1 MKKKWPYRRRSIRDD
16 IRLVISEWLIR
27 FACSLRERK
36 SGSLEWLQMLGKE
49 QQPKDYD
56 TTRKPDDLE
65 FGLFEI
71 AYFELFFVE
80 DFAKLQS
87 GLNSLLDRYGFM
99 VSPQNKKDIEEFF
112 HSATS
117 DYSSGGRRNVGFLN
131 FESEKMASPYSQYF
145 KGVHLQLLHLS
156 PSAMI
161 LVVSVSPSAAV
172 QKRISRLVATDAKER
187 KIITRFSLRRGIT
200 GSQGIP
206 ASMVRQEE
214 LEDILVELKKK
225 VTQLLIDLVG
235 GIFVT
240 TYPPL
245 PSLEVFYFEGG
256 KRGTTEQTAQHT
268 ELTQA
273 SEMPLRER
281 NFWRT
286 MNMSLDCN
294 HAYKKDW
301 LTLYLPGE
309 WQTTSQIDKPYRALI
324 DRRLFQQVET
334 LDAYF
339 NLEDAMLCQLSY
351 LFSGVSAPVAIR
363 DFLGKIA
370 EEAAS
375 IRQYMVP
382 PLTRAGRYWKTPF
395 EILILFKRKRR
406 LDIQNFSCERIVN
419 ELEKEDFVY
428 FSRDYGLQSLKRERY
443 GEGDTASFIDDLIW
457 QIEEESKLIA
467 RQVKLLRS
475 YYHDLIE
482 YESLKVNLSLQR
494 TLLALTVVLVVLGVL
509 AMSQNPQALIY
520 GIIHRIVDFFSGI
533 GG

>member
-1 MKKKWPYRRRSIRDD
+1 MKKKWPQRRRSIRDD

-56 TTRKPDDLE
+56 TTRKPDDLK

-145 KGVHLQLLHLS
+145 KGVHLQLLHFI
-156 PSAMI
+156 PSTVALI
-161 LVVSVSPSAAV
+161 VSVIPSAAV
-172 QKRISRLVATDAKER
+172 QKRISRLVATDAKKR

-200 GSQGIP
+200 GSQYIP

-214 LEDILVELKKK
+214 LEDILVELKKE
-225 VTQLLIDLVG
+225 VTQLLKDSVG

-256 KRGTTEQTAQHT
+256 KRGTT
-268 ELTQA
+268 
-273 SEMPLRER
+273 
-281 NFWRT
+281 
-286 MNMSLDCN
+286 
-294 HAYKKDW
+294 K
-301 LTLYLPGE
+301 
-309 WQTTSQIDKPYRALI
+309 
-324 DRRLFQQVET
+324 
-334 LDAYF
+334 
-339 NLEDAMLCQLSY
+339 
-351 LFSGVSAPVAIR
+351 
-363 DFLGKIA
+363 FLGKIA
-370 EEAAS
+370 EEAAG
-375 IRQYMVP
+375 IRQYMFP
-382 PLTRAGRYWKTPF
+382 PLTRAGRYWRTPF
-395 EILILFKRKRR
+395 KILIKRKRR
-406 LDIQNFSCERIVN
+406 LDIQSFSCERIVN

-443 GEGDTASFIDDLIW
+443 GEGDTGLFIDDLMW

-475 YYHDLIE
+475 YYHDLID
-482 YESLKVNLSLQR
+482 YRSLKVNLSLQR
-494 TLLALTVVLVVLGVL
+494 TLLVLTVVLVVLGVL
-509 AMSQNPQALIY
+509 AMSKNPQALIY
-520 GIIHRIVDFFSGI
+520 GIIHRIVDFFGRI
-533 GG
+533 GS

>member
-1 MKKKWPYRRRSIRDD
+1 MKKKWPQRRRSIRDD

-56 TTRKPDDLE
+56 TTRKPDDLK

-145 KGVHLQLLHLS
+145 KGVHLQLLHFI
-156 PSAMI
+156 PSTVALI
-161 LVVSVSPSAAV
+161 VSVIPSAAV
-172 QKRISRLVATDAKER
+172 QKRISRLVATDAKKR

-200 GSQGIP
+200 GSQYIP

-214 LEDILVELKKK
+214 LEDILVELKKE
-225 VTQLLIDLVG
+225 VTQLLKDSVG

-256 KRGTTEQTAQHT
+256 KRGTTKQTAQQT
-268 ELTQA
+268 EFTQA

-286 MNMSLDCN
+286 MNMSLDCPF
-294 HAYKKDW
+294 AYKKDG
-301 LTLYLPGE
+301 LTLYLPEEKG
-309 WQTTSQIDKPYRALI
+309 TTSQLDKSYRTLI
-324 DRRLFQQVET
+324 DRHLFQQVET
-334 LDAYF
+334 LDDYL
-339 NLEDAMLCQLSY
+339 NLEDAMSYQLSY
-351 LFSGVSAPVAIR
+351 VFTGVSTPVAIR

-370 EEAAS
+370 EEAAG
-375 IRQYMVP
+375 IRQYMFP
-382 PLTRAGRYWKTPF
+382 PLTRAGRYWRTPF
-395 EILILFKRKRR
+395 KILIKRKRR
-406 LDIQNFSCERIVN
+406 LDIQSFSCERIVN

-443 GEGDTASFIDDLIW
+443 GEGDTGLFIDDLMW

-475 YYHDLIE
+475 YYHDLID
-482 YESLKVNLSLQR
+482 YRSLKVNLSLQR
-494 TLLALTVVLVVLGVL
+494 TLLVLTVVLVVLGVL
-509 AMSQNPQALIY
+509 AMSKNPQALIY
-520 GIIHRIVDFFSGI
+520 GIIHRIVDFFGRI
-533 GG
+533 GS

>member
-1 MKKKWPYRRRSIRDD
+1 MKKKWPHRRRSIRDD

-36 SGSLEWLQMLGKE
+36 SGSLAWLQMLGKE

-87 GLNSLLDRYGFM
+87 GLNSLLDRYG
-99 VSPQNKKDIEEFF
+99 SRLAPLQNKESIGEFF

-117 DYSSGGRRNVGFLN
+117 DYSSGSWLNVGSLN
-131 FESEKMASPYSQYF
+131 FYSEKKPSPYIPYF
-145 KGVHLQLLHLS
+145 KSAHLQLLHLS
-156 PSAMI
+156 PSAMTLI
-161 LVVSVSPSAAV
+161 ISVIPSVAV
-172 QKRISRLVATDAKER
+172 QKRISTLIATDAKEK

-206 ASMVRQEE
+206 ASVVRREE

-225 VTQLLIDLVG
+225 VTQLLKDSVG

-245 PSLEVFYFEGG
+245 PSLVVFYFEGG
-256 KRGTTEQTAQHT
+256 KRGTTEQTAQQT

-273 SEMPLRER
+273 SEMSLMER

-286 MNMSLDCN
+286 MNMSLDC
-294 HAYKKDW
+294 HYAYKKDW
-301 LTLYLPGE
+301 LTLYLPEEKG
-309 WQTTSQIDKPYRALI
+309 TTSQLDKSYRTLI
-324 DRRLFQQVET
+324 DRHLFQQVET
-334 LDAYF
+334 LDDHL
-339 NLEDAMLCQLSY
+339 NLEDAMSYQLSY
-351 LFSGVSAPVAIR
+351 VFTGVSAPVAIR

-370 EEAAS
+370 KEVAS

-382 PLTRAGRYWKTPF
+382 PLTRAGRYWRTPF
-395 EILILFKRKRR
+395 RVLFKRKRR
-406 LDIQNFSCERIVN
+406 LDILSFSCERIVN
-419 ELEKEDFVY
+419 ELDKEDFIY
-428 FSRDYGLQSLKRERY
+428 LSRHYGPQGLKRERY
-443 GEGDTASFIDDLIW
+443 GEGDTGLFIDDLMW
-457 QIEEESKLIA
+457 QIDYESKLIA

-475 YYHDLIE
+475 YYHDIID
-482 YESLKVNLSLQR
+482 YRSLKVNLSLQR
-494 TLLALTVVLVVLGVL
+494 TLLVLTVVLVVLGVL
-509 AMSQNPQALIY
+509 AMSKNPQVLIY

>member
-1 MKKKWPYRRRSIRDD
+1 MKKKWPHRRRSIRDD
-16 IRLVISEWLIR
+16 IRRVISEWLIR

-56 TTRKPDDLE
+56 TTRIPDDLE

-80 DFAKLQS
+80 DFAKLQL
-87 GLNSLLDRYGFM
+87 GLNSLLDRYGFG

-117 DYSSGGRRNVGFLN
+117 DYSSGGRMNIGFLN
-131 FESEKMASPYSQYF
+131 FKSEKMASPYSQYF
-145 KGVHLQLLHLS
+145 KGVQLQLLHLS

-161 LVVSVSPSAAV
+161 LVVSVRPSAAV

-225 VTQLLIDLVG
+225 VTQLLKDSVG

-256 KRGTTEQTAQHT
+256 KRGMANQTTQQT
-268 ELTQA
+268 EPTQA
-273 SEMPLRER
+273 SGMPRRER
-281 NFWRT
+281 NFWDT
-286 MNMSLDCN
+286 MNMSPDRPF
-294 HAYKKDW
+294 AYKKDW
-301 LTLYLPGE
+301 LVLYLPE
-309 WQTTSQIDKPYRALI
+309 KRRTTSQLDKPYRALI
-324 DRRLFQQVET
+324 DRRLFKQVESR
-334 LDAYF
+334 DSHF
-339 NLEDAMLCQLSY
+339 DLENAMYLHLSS
-351 LFSGVSAPVAIR
+351 LFTGVSALITIR
-363 DFLGKIA
+363 DFLGKTA

-382 PLTRAGRYWKTPF
+382 PLTRAGIYWKTPF
-395 EILILFKRKRR
+395 KILFKRKRR
-406 LDIQNFSCERIVN
+406 LDIQSFSCERIVN
-419 ELEKEDFVY
+419 EWDKEDFVDH
-428 FSRDYGLQSLKRERY
+428 SCRYGLQGLKRECH
-443 GEGDTASFIDDLIW
+443 GEGDTALFLDDLIW

-467 RQVKLLRS
+467 RQVNLLRN

-482 YESLKVNLSLQR
+482 YKSLKVNLSLQR
-494 TLLALTVVLVVLGVL
+494 TLLVLTVVLVVLAVL
-509 AMSQNPQALIY
+509 AMSKNPQALIY
-520 GIIHRIVDFFSGI
+520 GIGHRIVEIFSRI
-533 GG
+533 GS

>member
-1 MKKKWPYRRRSIRDD
+1 MKKKWPHRRRSIRDD

-71 AYFELFFVE
+71 AYLELFFVE

-87 GLNSLLDRYGFM
+87 GLNSLLDRYGFK

-117 DYSSGGRRNVGFLN
+117 YYSSGGWSNVGFLN
-131 FESEKMASPYSQYF
+131 FDSEKRASPYSQYF
-145 KGVHLQLLHLS
+145 KSAHLQLLHLS
-156 PSAMI
+156 PSTMT
-161 LVVSVSPSAAV
+161 LVVSVSPSIAV
-172 QKRISRLVATDAKER
+172 QKRISKLVATDAKR
-187 KIITRFSLRRGIT
+187 RQIITRFSLRRGIT
-200 GSQGIP
+200 GSQWIP
-206 ASMVRQEE
+206 ASMMRQEE

-225 VTQLLIDLVG
+225 VTQLLKDSVG

-256 KRGTTEQTAQHT
+256 KRGTTEQTAQQT

-273 SEMPLRER
+273 SEMPIKER

-294 HAYKKDW
+294 YAYKKDW
-301 LTLYLPGE
+301 LTLYLPEE
-309 WQTTSQIDKPYRALI
+309 WQTTSQLDKPYRALI
-324 DRRLFQQVET
+324 DRRLFQKVES
-334 LDAYF
+334 LDLYV
-339 NLEDAMLCQLSY
+339 NLESAMSHQLSC
-351 LFSGVSAPVAIR
+351 LFTGVSAPVAIR
-363 DFLGKIA
+363 DFLGKIS

-395 EILILFKRKRR
+395 KISILFKRKRR

-475 YYHDLIE
+475 YYHDLI
-482 YESLKVNLSLQR
+482 NLSLQR
-494 TLLALTVVLVVLGVL
+494 TLLVLTVVLVVLAVL
-509 AMSQNPQALIY
+509 AMPENIRVLIY
-520 GIIHRIVDFFSGI
+520 GIVRRIVDFFSGI
-533 GG
+533 GS